1 MIASDLL
8 CSFGHTRGR
17 ARSFCVARYNFSS
30 VRLAAVFLPLLLG
43 LSSLGDAQ
51 SRDPLREAQAAMQSG
66 DVGAAIRLYRE
77 FLASYPNAAE
87 IRSNLGA
94 ALVQDGQFAAAVT
107 EYNMALQQLPNNPRV
122 RMNLALAYY
131 KLGRLPEA
139 VTQLEVLHKAQPL
152 ELKPALLLADCMLE
166 TNQPAKAVELLMP
179 LREEY
184 PEEHAVIYELG
195 MALLKADRIPE
206 AQALL
211 DRILS
216 NGESAEAAFLLGQSE
231 LLRNDL
237 AAAAG
242 HLARAVELDP
252 KMPWVHT
259 LYGQALKGAGKVEE
273 AAVQFNLE
281 LKINPYDFSANTEIA
296 LLLLQ
301 DGKPDEALSHINMAL
316 QVRPGDP
323 GALYQRASIH
333 LTQGQ
338 TEPARQELEQ
348 LTRDYPN
355 FSEAHAALARVYY
368 KLQRTADGD
377 REAAEARR
385 VREEAQK
392 QLEEKRTAA
401 KK

>member
-1 MIASDLL
+1 MLL
-8 CSFGHTRGR
+8 LRNRTG
-17 ARSFCVARYNFSS
+17 AARYNPIC
-30 VRLAAVFLPLLLG
+30 VRLAAVVLSLPLGLVLLWAG
-43 LSSLGDAQ
+43 EPQ
-51 SRDPLREAQAAMQSG
+51 DPLREAQTALHSG

-77 FLASYPNAAE
+77 FLTRYPNAAE

-107 EYNMALQQLPNNPRV
+107 EYTSALRQMPNNLRV

-139 VTQLEVLHKAQPL
+139 VEHLEALHKLQPL

-166 TNQPAKAVELLMP
+166 TNLPAKAVEVLTP
-179 LREEY
+179 LHEEY
-184 PEEHAVIYELG
+184 PDDHAVVYALG
-195 MALLKADRIPE
+195 MALMKDNRIPE

-211 DRILS
+211 DRILRD
-216 NGESAEAAFLLGQSE
+216 GESAEAAFLLGQSE

-259 LYGQALKGAGKVEE
+259 LYGQALKAAGKVDE
-273 AAVQFNLE
+273 ATVQFNEE
-281 LKINPYDFSANTEIA
+281 LKVNPYDFTANTETA
-296 LLLLQ
+296 LQFLQ
-301 DGKPDEALSHINMAL
+301 DGKPDEALTHIAMAL
-316 QVRPGDP
+316 QVRPNDP

-333 LTQGQ
+333 LTQGLIEQ
-338 TEPARQELEQ
+338 ARQELEQ
-348 LTRDYPN
+348 LIRDHPS

-392 QLEEKRTAA
+392 QMEEKRNSPAA
-401 KK
+401 KKE

>member
-1 MIASDLL
+1 MIWAGEPQD
-8 CSFGHTRGR
+8 
-17 ARSFCVARYNFSS
+17 
-30 VRLAAVFLPLLLG
+30 
-43 LSSLGDAQ
+43 SLH
-51 SRDPLREAQAAMQSG
+51 EAQTALQSG
-66 DVGAAIRLYRE
+66 DVGTAIRLYRE
-77 FLASYPNAAE
+77 FLKSYPNAAE

-107 EYNMALQQLPNNPRV
+107 EYNTALQQLPNNLRV

-131 KLGRLPEA
+131 KVGRLPEA
-139 VTQLEVLHKAQPL
+139 VEHLDVLHKLQPL

-166 TNQPAKAVELLMP
+166 ANRPAKAVEVLTP
-179 LREEY
+179 LHEEY
-184 PEEHAVIYELG
+184 PDDHAVVYVLG
-195 MALLKADRIPE
+195 MALMKDNRIPE

-216 NGESAEAAFLLGQSE
+216 DGESAEAAFLLGQSE

-237 AAAAG
+237 VAAAG

-259 LYGQALKGAGKVEE
+259 LYGQALKAAGKVEE
-273 AAVQFNLE
+273 ATVQFHEE
-281 LKINPYDFSANTEIA
+281 LKVNPYDFTANTEIA
-296 LLLLQ
+296 LQFMQ
-301 DGKPDEALSHINMAL
+301 DGKPNEALSHVTMAL
-316 QVRPGDP
+316 QVRPNDP

-333 LTQGQ
+333 LTEGL
-338 TEPARQELEQ
+338 TGPARQELEQ
-348 LTRDYPN
+348 LIGDYPN

-392 QLEEKRTAA
+392 QLEKRNLPAA
-401 KK
+401 KKE

>member
-1 MIASDLL
+1 
-8 CSFGHTRGR
+8 
-17 ARSFCVARYNFSS
+17 
-30 VRLAAVFLPLLLG
+30 
-43 LSSLGDAQ
+43 
-51 SRDPLREAQAAMQSG
+51 
-66 DVGAAIRLYRE
+66 
-77 FLASYPNAAE
+77 
-87 IRSNLGA
+87 
-94 ALVQDGQFAAAVT
+94 
-107 EYNMALQQLPNNPRV
+107 
-122 RMNLALAYY
+122 
-131 KLGRLPEA
+131 
-139 VTQLEVLHKAQPL
+139 
-152 ELKPALLLADCMLE
+152 
-166 TNQPAKAVELLMP
+166 
-179 LREEY
+179 
-184 PEEHAVIYELG
+184 
-195 MALLKADRIPE
+195 
-206 AQALL
+206 
-211 DRILS
+211 
-216 NGESAEAAFLLGQSE
+216 
-231 LLRNDL
+231 
-237 AAAAG
+237 
-242 HLARAVELDP
+242 
-252 KMPWVHT
+252 MPWVHT

>member
-1 MIASDLL
+1 MA
-8 CSFGHTRGR
+8 
-17 ARSFCVARYNFSS
+17 ARYNPIS
-30 VRLAAVFLPLLLG
+30 VRLAAVLLSLPLGLALLWAG
-43 LSSLGDAQ
+43 EPQDS
-51 SRDPLREAQAAMQSG
+51 LREAQAALQSG
-66 DVGAAIRLYRE
+66 DVGTAIRLYRE
-77 FLASYPNAAE
+77 FLKSYPDAAE

-107 EYNMALQQLPNNPRV
+107 EYNIALRQLPNNLRV

-139 VTQLEVLHKAQPL
+139 VEHLELLHKLQPL

-166 TNQPAKAVELLMP
+166 ANRPAKAVEVLTP

-184 PEEHAVIYELG
+184 PDDHAVVYVLG
-195 MALLKADRIPE
+195 VALMKDNRIPE

-216 NGESAEAAFLLGQSE
+216 DGESAEAAFLLGQSE
-231 LLRNDL
+231 LLRNDT

-259 LYGQALKGAGKVEE
+259 LYGQALKTAGKGEE
-273 AAVQFNLE
+273 ATVQFNEE
-281 LKINPYDFSANTEIA
+281 LKVNPYDFTANTEIA
-296 LLLLQ
+296 LQSLQ
-301 DGKPDEALSHINMAL
+301 DGKPDEALSHITMAL
-316 QVRPGDP
+316 QVRPNDP

-333 LTQGQ
+333 FTQGLTGQ
-338 TEPARQELEQ
+338 ARQELEQ
-348 LTRDYPN
+348 LIRDHPN

-392 QLEEKRTAA
+392 QLEEQRNSPAV
-401 KK
+401 KKE